1 MTNVMGCTRHPAL
14 ACGSKRLACSVQP
27 GRQQSPVRHYVGSGM
42 NTRQDRLELRG
53 TFGSRKRKGE
63 WDVPGV
69 IAIDTRMGSTE
80 LDFTDARFSTAELLI
95 EVAMW
100 GGSIELRF
108 ADGVSVDVNQLA
120 TTLASVEDHRKNP
133 VTNGHPRV
141 TINGKLTWG
150 SLEIRGPKG
159 R

>member
-1 MTNVMGCTRHPAL
+1 
-14 ACGSKRLACSVQP
+14 
-27 GRQQSPVRHYVGSGM
+27 M
-42 NTRQDRLELRG
+42 NTRQDRLDLRG

>member
-1 MTNVMGCTRHPAL
+1 
-14 ACGSKRLACSVQP
+14 
-27 GRQQSPVRHYVGSGM
+27 M
-42 NTRQDRLELRG
+42 NTFWTNTVSTNTVSGTATGNGSDMTSAENTLELRG
-53 TFGSRKRKGE
+53 TFGSRKRQGE

-69 IAIDTRMGSTE
+69 IAINTRMGSTE
-80 LDFTDARFSTAELLI
+80 LDFTNARFSGPELRI
-95 EVAMW
+95 DVDMW

-108 ADGVSVDVNQLA
+108 ADGVSVTTDAVA

-133 VTNGHPRV
+133 VANGHPRV
-141 TINGKLTWG
+141 TIAGKLTWG